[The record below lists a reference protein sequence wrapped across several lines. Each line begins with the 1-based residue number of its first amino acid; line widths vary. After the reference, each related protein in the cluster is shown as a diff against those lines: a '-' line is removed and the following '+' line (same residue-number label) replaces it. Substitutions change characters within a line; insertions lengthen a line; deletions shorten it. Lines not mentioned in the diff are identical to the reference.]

1 MSLAGITKKKY
12 ATYYN
17 ARFNLFASSYV
28 GYTIRNCIKI
38 RYKIIEDLTNYQL
51 RQQLSHKRSIPEI
64 SKLSRVLVLDYQ
76 KLWQFIIFNKKLSSN
91 SKLATEQGI
100 KIYLEIESEMIF
112 LSVARLNKEN
122 IVNEDYERAILAPAI
137 ERIAGNDLRNVNS
150 DFLFNKRHMVLRR
163 EYTRLYYKV
172 AHKYKLPT
180 PGIRAFI
187 LRLISK

>member
-17 ARFNLFASSYV
+17 ARFILFASSYV
-28 GYTIRNCIKI
+28 GYTIRNYVKIK
-38 RYKIIEDLTNYQL
+38 YKIIDDLTNY
-51 RQQLSHKRSIPEI
+51 QQLSHKRSIPEI

-76 KLWQFIIFNKKLSSN
+76 KLWQFIIFNKMLSSN
-91 SKLATEQGI
+91 SKLVTEQRI

-112 LSVARLNKEN
+112 LSAARLNKEN

-137 ERIAGNDLRNVNS
+137 ERVAGNDLRNVNS
-150 DFLFNKRHMVLRR
+150 DFLFSKRHMALRR
-163 EYTRLYYKV
+163 EYKRLYYKV

-187 LRLISK
+187 LRLITK